1 MEEDHQ
7 DFSRQTGGSKM
18 KLTTVGIDI
27 AKTVMQ
33 VYYVNVE
40 TGEVVNK
47 PIKRTKFLEYFANRA
62 SCLIGME
69 ACGGAQH
76 WARQLIQMG
85 HQVKLL
91 PGKFVKAF
99 NVRNKNDAAD
109 ARAIWLAVQQPS
121 KAVAVKTEAQQ
132 AVLALHRMRQQ
143 LVKFRTMQ
151 MNSLR
156 GLLTEYGEVMGK
168 GRAALDKTMPVVLA
182 RIADRLPGMLIDTLR
197 EQWSGLKQLDV
208 QITEVERR
216 LREWMKEDKAA
227 KALME
232 IPGVGVLTA
241 SAAVATIGDAEVF
254 KSGREFA
261 AWIGLVPKQIGSGGK
276 VRLQG
281 ISKRG
286 DTYLRTLLIH
296 GARSVL
302 THAKQPGLWVE
313 QMLRRRPLNVVVVAL
328 ANKMART
335 IWALL
340 AHNRLY
346 QKDYI
351 SVKPASAGY
360 IA

>member
-1 MEEDHQ
+1 
-7 DFSRQTGGSKM
+7 M

-27 AKTVMQ
+27 AKNVMQ
-33 VYYVNVE
+33 VHYIDIE
-40 TGEVVNK
+40 TGEIVNK
-47 PIKRTKFLEYFANRA
+47 PIKRAKFLEHFANRE

-76 WARQLIQMG
+76 WARQLILMG
-85 HQVKLL
+85 HQVKLM
-91 PGKFVKAF
+91 PAKFVKAF

-109 ARAIWLAVQQPS
+109 ARAIWLAVQQPG
-121 KAVAVKTEAQQ
+121 KAIAVKTEAQQ

-151 MNSLR
+151 INGLH
-156 GLLTEYGEVMGK
+156 GLLTEYGEVIGK
-168 GRAALDKTMPVVLA
+168 GRAALDKAMPIVLE
-182 RIADRLPGMLIDTLR
+182 RIADRLPSMLLDTLR
-197 EQWSGLKQLDV
+197 EQWNGLKQLDA
-208 QITEVERR
+208 QIAEIERR

-241 SAAVATIGDAEVF
+241 SAAVATIGDTKVF

-261 AWIGLVPKQIGSGGK
+261 AWIGLVPKQTGSGGK
-276 VRLQG
+276 VKLQG

-286 DTYLRTLLIH
+286 DVYLRTLLIH

-302 THAKQPGLWVE
+302 AHAKQPSLWVE
-313 QMLRRRPLNVVVVAL
+313 QMLKRRPLNVVVVAL

-346 QKDYI
+346 QTDYV
-351 SVKPASAGY
+351 SVKPA
-360 IA
+360 